1 MKRIPF
7 RFPKGLQ
14 AWVLSILCEWRSIRT
29 CSHPCLVRLVSE
41 RYQIHHSK
49 GLLSREGEMRE
60 MPKGLPARVLVMTS
74 EEANPLTK
82 RIPFSTVN
90 LADYLPISVR
100 LCCPVV
106 SLHPSTSLLVS
117 NPSRTTS
124 SGGSLSQAIQP
135 IPVNDQP
142 ILLSSSS
149 FNFAFQSDIL
159 KSSTSG
165 IASYIRLSTSVR
177 QSLFL
182 LSKEAFFA
190 WAK

>member
-1 MKRIPF
+1 MNEE
-7 RFPKGLQ
+7 
-14 AWVLSILCEWRSIRT
+14 ASE
-29 CSHPCLVRLVSE
+29 LVPILVSYGWSA
-41 RYQIHHSK
+41 RDIKFIIRKDFFPGRAKWGKCRRDYQ
-49 GLLSREGEMRE
+49 LEFLSW
-60 MPKGLPARVLVMTS
+60 LARKPILWIK
-74 EEANPLTK
+74 AK

-182 LSKEAFFA
+182 KSQKEYQRE
-190 WAK
+190 KNEPIL

>member
-1 MKRIPF
+1 
-7 RFPKGLQ
+7 
-14 AWVLSILCEWRSIRT
+14 
-29 CSHPCLVRLVSE
+29 
-41 RYQIHHSK
+41 
-49 GLLSREGEMRE
+49 MRE

-100 LCCPVV
+100 LSCPVV

-124 SGGSLSQAIQP
+124 SGGSLSQAIKP

-142 ILLSSSS
+142 ILLSSSC

-165 IASYIRLSTSVR
+165 IVSYIRLSTSVR

-182 LSKEAFFA
+182 KSQMEYQREKNEPSIILVLVKKRKVANYRQCTYEKLNETGFWLKFKSI
-190 WAK
+190 